1 LHNLLANIASTT
13 TRGPFHMADARV
25 DGALA
30 VIAVP
35 LNRRLVWE
43 ALQAAG
49 ASVDFVDGQY
59 LPEGNKP
66 LAGVGDRVLAL
77 IVADNARDDGLRIGR
92 LTSSKKER
100 VCLITMQVKPASEF
114 RQSETMER
122 WLQFVIRPV

>member
-1 LHNLLANIASTT
+1 
-13 TRGPFHMADARV
+13 MAEARV
-25 DGALA
+25 DGAIA

-49 ASVDFVDGQY
+49 ASVDIVGGQY

-92 LTSSKKER
+92 LTPSKKKSGC
-100 VCLITMQVKPASEF
+100 V
-114 RQSETMER
+114 
-122 WLQFVIRPV
+122 